1 MNIVNI
7 IIVLIVAAIVVFGS
21 ISYIK
26 KLKKG
31 GDCCPEHEEATK
43 SVKVKDRDKSHYPY
57 EAKLAIDGM
66 SCNNCVRNVE
76 NALNALDGTWAT
88 VSLED
93 NMATVLLKNPP
104 DIEKLSKAVADAGY
118 MVLKRKSSNAR
129 DSSLQRKDSLL

>member
-1 MNIVNI
+1 MLNI

-104 DIEKLSKAVADAGY
+104 DIEKLSKAVADIWY
-118 MVLKRKSSNAR
+118 
-129 DSSLQRKDSLL
+129 

>member
-1 MNIVNI
+1 MNILNI

-43 SVKVKDRDKSHYPY
+43 SVKVKDKDKAHYPY

-118 MVLKRKSSNAR
+118 MVLKRKS
-129 DSSLQRKDSLL
+129 KI

>member
-1 MNIVNI
+1 MNTVSI
-7 IIVLIVAAIVVFGS
+7 IITMIIAVIAIFGLVN
-21 ISYIK
+21 YIK

-66 SCNNCVRNVE
+66 SCGNCVRNVE
-76 NALNALDGTWAT
+76 NALNSLAGTWAS

-93 NMATVLLKNPP
+93 NQATVLLKSPP
-104 DIEKLSKAVADAGY
+104 DIEKLSKAVSDAGY
-118 MVLKRKSSNAR
+118 LVLKRKSTY
-129 DSSLQRKDSLL
+129 

>member
-1 MNIVNI
+1 MNILNI

-21 ISYIK
+21 INYIK

-104 DIEKLSKAVADAGY
+104 DIEKLSKAVTDAGY
-118 MVLKRKSSNAR
+118 MVLKRKS
-129 DSSLQRKDSLL
+129 KI

>member
-21 ISYIK
+21 INYIK

-43 SVKVKDRDKSHYPY
+43 SIKLKDRDKSHYPY

-118 MVLKRKSSNAR
+118 MVLKRKS
-129 DSSLQRKDSLL
+129 KI

>member
-21 ISYIK
+21 INYIK

-43 SVKVKDRDKSHYPY
+43 SIKVKDRDKSHYPY

-76 NALNALDGTWAT
+76 NALNSLDGTWAS

-118 MVLKRKSSNAR
+118 MVLKRKS
-129 DSSLQRKDSLL
+129 KI

>member
-1 MNIVNI
+1 MNILNI

-43 SVKVKDRDKSHYPY
+43 SVKVRDRDKSHYPY

-118 MVLKRKSSNAR
+118 MVLKRKS
-129 DSSLQRKDSLL
+129 KI

>member
-1 MNIVNI
+1 MNTVSI
-7 IIVLIVAAIVVFGS
+7 IITMIIAVIAIFGLVN
-21 ISYIK
+21 YIK

-66 SCNNCVRNVE
+66 SCGNCVRNVE
-76 NALNALDGTWAT
+76 NAVNSLEGTWAS

-93 NMATVLLKNPP
+93 NQATVLLKSPP
-104 DIEKLSKAVADAGY
+104 DIEKLSKAVSDAGY
-118 MVLKRKSSNAR
+118 CVLKRKSR
-129 DSSLQRKDSLL
+129 Y

>member
-21 ISYIK
+21 INYRK

-43 SVKVKDRDKSHYPY
+43 SIKVKDRDKSHYPY

-118 MVLKRKSSNAR
+118 MVLKRKS
-129 DSSLQRKDSLL
+129 KI

>member
-1 MNIVNI
+1 MNMLNI

-31 GDCCPEHEEATK
+31 GDCCPEHEEVTK
-43 SVKVKDRDKSHYPY
+43 SVKVRDRDKSHYPY

-118 MVLKRKSSNAR
+118 MVLKRKS
-129 DSSLQRKDSLL
+129 KI

>member
-1 MNIVNI
+1 MNILNI
-7 IIVLIVAAIVVFGS
+7 IIVLLVAAIVVFGS

-118 MVLKRKSSNAR
+118 MVLKRKS
-129 DSSLQRKDSLL
+129 KI

>member
-1 MNIVNI
+1 MNVVNI

-118 MVLKRKSSNAR
+118 MVLKRKS
-129 DSSLQRKDSLL
+129 KI

>member
-21 ISYIK
+21 INYIK

-43 SVKVKDRDKSHYPY
+43 SIKVQDRDKSHYPY

-118 MVLKRKSSNAR
+118 MVLKRKS
-129 DSSLQRKDSLL
+129 KI

>member
-1 MNIVNI
+1 MNMLNI

-118 MVLKRKSSNAR
+118 MVLRRKS
-129 DSSLQRKDSLL
+129 KI

>member
-21 ISYIK
+21 INYIK

-104 DIEKLSKAVADAGY
+104 DIEKLSKAVVDAGY
-118 MVLKRKSSNAR
+118 MVLKRKS
-129 DSSLQRKDSLL
+129 KI

>member
-21 ISYIK
+21 INYIK

-43 SVKVKDRDKSHYPY
+43 SIKVKDRDKSHYPY

-104 DIEKLSKAVADAGY
+104 DIEKLSKAVDDAGY
-118 MVLKRKSSNAR
+118 MVLKRKSSY
-129 DSSLQRKDSLL
+129 

>member
-1 MNIVNI
+1 MNTVSI
-7 IIVLIVAAIVVFGS
+7 IITIIIAAIAVFGLVN
-21 ISYIK
+21 YIK

-118 MVLKRKSSNAR
+118 MVLKRKS
-129 DSSLQRKDSLL
+129 KI

>member
-1 MNIVNI
+1 MNTVSI
-7 IIVLIVAAIVVFGS
+7 IITIIIAAIAVFGLVN
-21 ISYIK
+21 YIK

-66 SCNNCVRNVE
+66 SCGNCVRNVE
-76 NALNALDGTWAT
+76 NALNSLEGTWAS

-93 NMATVLLKNPP
+93 NQATVLLKSQP
-104 DIEKLSKAVADAGY
+104 DIEKLSKAVSDAGY
-118 MVLKRKSSNAR
+118 CVLKRKSR
-129 DSSLQRKDSLL
+129 Y

>member
-1 MNIVNI
+1 MNVVNI

-21 ISYIK
+21 INYIK

-76 NALNALDGTWAT
+76 NALNALDGTWAS

-104 DIEKLSKAVADAGY
+104 DIEKLSKAVDDAGY
-118 MVLKRKSSNAR
+118 MVLKRKSSY
-129 DSSLQRKDSLL
+129 

>member
-1 MNIVNI
+1 MNILNI
-7 IIVLIVAAIVVFGS
+7 IIVLIVAVIVVFGS

-118 MVLKRKSSNAR
+118 MVLKRKS
-129 DSSLQRKDSLL
+129 KI

>member
-1 MNIVNI
+1 MNMLNI

-43 SVKVKDRDKSHYPY
+43 SVKVRDRDKSHYPY

-118 MVLKRKSSNAR
+118 MVLKRKS
-129 DSSLQRKDSLL
+129 KI

>member
-21 ISYIK
+21 INYIK

-104 DIEKLSKAVADAGY
+104 DIEKFSKAVADAGY
-118 MVLKRKSSNAR
+118 MVLKRKS
-129 DSSLQRKDSLL
+129 KI

>member
-21 ISYIK
+21 INYIK

-31 GDCCPEHEEATK
+31 GDCCPEHEETTK

-118 MVLKRKSSNAR
+118 MVLKRKS
-129 DSSLQRKDSLL
+129 KI

>member
-1 MNIVNI
+1 MLNI

-43 SVKVKDRDKSHYPY
+43 SVKVRDRDKSHYPY
-57 EAKLAIDGM
+57 EAKLAIDGV

-118 MVLKRKSSNAR
+118 MVLKRKS
-129 DSSLQRKDSLL
+129 KI

>member
-21 ISYIK
+21 INYIK

-31 GDCCPEHEEATK
+31 GDCCPEHEETTK

-76 NALNALDGTWAT
+76 NALNALDGTWAS

-118 MVLKRKSSNAR
+118 MVLKRKS
-129 DSSLQRKDSLL
+129 KI

>member
-7 IIVLIVAAIVVFGS
+7 ILVLIVVAIVVFGS

-76 NALNALDGTWAT
+76 NALNALDGTWAS

-118 MVLKRKSSNAR
+118 MVLRRKS
-129 DSSLQRKDSLL
+129 KI

>member
-1 MNIVNI
+1 MNVVNI

-21 ISYIK
+21 INYIK

-43 SVKVKDRDKSHYPY
+43 SIKVKDRDKSHYPY

-76 NALNALDGTWAT
+76 NALNALDETWAT

-118 MVLKRKSSNAR
+118 MVLKRKS
-129 DSSLQRKDSLL
+129 KI

>member
-21 ISYIK
+21 INYIK

-43 SVKVKDRDKSHYPY
+43 SIKVKDRDKSHYPY

-118 MVLKRKSSNAR
+118 MVLKRKS
-129 DSSLQRKDSLL
+129 KI

>member
-1 MNIVNI
+1 MNILNI

-66 SCNNCVRNVE
+66 NCVRNVE

-118 MVLKRKSSNAR
+118 MVLKRKS
-129 DSSLQRKDSLL
+129 KI

>member
-7 IIVLIVAAIVVFGS
+7 IIVLIVVAIVVFGS
-21 ISYIK
+21 INYIK

-118 MVLKRKSSNAR
+118 MVLKRKS
-129 DSSLQRKDSLL
+129 KI